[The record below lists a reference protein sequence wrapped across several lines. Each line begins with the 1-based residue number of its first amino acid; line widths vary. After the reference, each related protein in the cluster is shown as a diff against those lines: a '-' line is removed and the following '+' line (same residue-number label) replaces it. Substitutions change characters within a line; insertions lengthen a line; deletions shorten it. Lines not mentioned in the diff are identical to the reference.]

1 MIRIRFSAASVR
13 SIKTRA
19 TDLSGRTYCELC
31 GAECPTR
38 DSYEIDHCV
47 AEGLQDPYDPRLPLS
62 ADHGKLLCLK
72 CHDQKTR
79 RDVFE
84 IAKAKRVS
92 AKHRVVGSGPTEI
105 ARRYGMR
112 QEPHK

>member
-13 SIKTRA
+13 AIKTRA

-38 DSYEIDHCV
+38 DSYEIDHV
-47 AEGLQDPYDPRLPLS
+47 VPEGLRLDYDPRLPLS
-62 ADHGKLLCLK
+62 AEHGKLVCLK
-72 CHDQKTR
+72 CHAKKTK

-84 IAKAKRVS
+84 IAKAKRLS
-92 AKHRVVGSGPTEI
+92 EKHRVVSSGQTEI
-105 ARRYGMR
+105 ARRYGIK
-112 QEPHK
+112 QERDK